1 MHLVSMRL
9 LIAGIGIAFVSLL
22 APAFAEMNIDVVVD
36 GLNNP
41 WEMVFAPNGDIYFS
55 ERDGRIWKIESFGE
69 AKFIKTFPKS
79 GSYEGG
85 TLGLALHPNF
95 EENKKIYVYQTNLE
109 LEFFQNKV
117 FSFTVDGDELIDK
130 QTVIDGIPGAPW
142 HDGGRIAFGPD
153 GKLYITTGDAVNPG
167 WSQDLSS
174 LAGKILRINPDGT
187 IPDDNP
193 FDSSPIFSYG
203 HRNPQGIAWSNDGLL
218 VSSEHGPSGEM
229 GYGHDEINVIQKG
242 KNYGWP
248 IVVGDSYDDSFVNPI
263 IHSGQ
268 STWAP
273 SGMVYFDSEKIPSL
287 DGKFLVGA
295 LRGQHLMV
303 VDIANDG
310 SLISAEKMFEGE
322 FGRIRTAQIG
332 PDGVLYLLTAN
343 GDNDKIVRISEAP
356 VVEVEKFTSS
366 ESESDQTILYGV
378 IGVIVVGAII
388 GGIILKCK
396 R

>member
-1 MHLVSMRL
+1 MRL
-9 LIAGIGIAFVSLL
+9 LIMKRFAPLIAIAFVSLIT
-22 APAFAEMNIDVVVD
+22 PAFAELNVDVMVD

-41 WEMVFAPNGDIYFS
+41 WEIVFGPDGDIYFT
-55 ERDGRIWKIESFGE
+55 ERDGRIWKIEEFGE
-69 AKFIKTFPKS
+69 AKVIETFTKS

-85 TLGLALHPNF
+85 TLGLALHPEF
-95 EENKKIYVYQTNLE
+95 EKNKKIYVYQTNLE
-109 LEFFQNKV
+109 MEFFQNKV
-117 FSFTVDGDELIDK
+117 FSFTVDDDMLTDRQIIID
-130 QTVIDGIPGAPW
+130 DIPGALW

-203 HRNPQGIAWSNDGLL
+203 HRNPQGIAWSSDGLL

-229 GYGHDEINVIQKG
+229 GYGHDEINVIVKG

-248 IVVGDSYDDSFVNPI
+248 KVVGDSSDVTLVNPI
-263 IHSGQ
+263 IHSGEQ
-268 STWAP
+268 TWAP
-273 SGMVYFDSEKIPSL
+273 SGMVYFDSNKIPSL

-303 VDIANDG
+303 VDVAEDG
-310 SLISAEKMFEGE
+310 SLISAEKLFEGD

-343 GDNDKIVRISEAP
+343 GDNDKIIRISESP
-356 VVEVEKFTSS
+356 LEEVARFTSN
-366 ESESDQTILYGV
+366 ESGDNLTIVYVIVGIVAVGVTVGV
-378 IGVIVVGAII
+378 IAI
-388 GGIILKCK
+388 K
-396 R
+396 RRR

>member
-1 MHLVSMRL
+1 MHLLIMRL
-9 LIAGIGIAFVSLL
+9 LIAVVGVAFVSLL
-22 APAFAEMNIDVVVD
+22 VPAFGDMNIDVVVD

-69 AKFIKTFPKS
+69 AKVIQTFPKS

-130 QTVIDGIPGAPW
+130 QTIIDDIPGAPW

-229 GYGHDEINVIQKG
+229 GYGHDEINVIVKG

-248 IVVGDSYDDSFVNPI
+248 KVVGDSSDDSFVNPI

-268 STWAP
+268 TTWAP
-273 SGMVYFDSEKIPSL
+273 SGMVYFDSNKIPSL

-303 VDIANDG
+303 VDVAENG
-310 SLISAEKMFEGE
+310 SLVSAEKMFEGE

-343 GDNDKIVRISEAP
+343 GDNDKIVRISESP
-356 VVEVEKFTSS
+356 VEQVEKFTSS
-366 ESESDQTILYGV
+366 ESGSNQIILYGV

-388 GGIILKCK
+388 GVIMLKRK

>member
-1 MHLVSMRL
+1 MHLLIMRL
-9 LIAGIGIAFVSLL
+9 LIAVVGVAFVSLL
-22 APAFAEMNIDVVVD
+22 VPAFGDMNIDVVVD

-69 AKFIKTFPKS
+69 AKVIQTFPKS

-130 QTVIDGIPGAPW
+130 KTVIDDIPGAPW

-229 GYGHDEINVIQKG
+229 GYGHDEINVIVKG

-248 IVVGDSYDDSFVNPI
+248 KVVGDSSDDSFVNPI

-268 STWAP
+268 TTWAP

-303 VDIANDG
+303 LDIAKDG
-310 SLISAEKMFEGE
+310 SLVSAEKMFEGE

-356 VVEVEKFTSS
+356 VVKVEKFTSS

-388 GGIILKCK
+388 GTIIIK
-396 R
+396 RKR

>member
-1 MHLVSMRL
+1 MRL
-9 LIAGIGIAFVSLL
+9 LSIVICIAFFSLIT
-22 APAFAEMNIDVVVD
+22 PAFAELDVDVIVD

-41 WEMVFAPNGDIYFS
+41 WEIVFGPEGEIFFT
-55 ERDGRIWKIESFGE
+55 ERDGRIWKIENFEE
-69 AKFIKTFPKS
+69 AKVIETFPKS
-79 GSYEGG
+79 GSMEGG
-85 TLGLALHPNF
+85 TLGLALHPDFKN
-95 EENKKIYVYQTNLE
+95 NQKIYIYQTNLE

-117 FSFTVDGDELIDK
+117 FSFTVNGDALTDK
-130 QTVIDGIPGAPW
+130 QVIIDGIPGAPW
-142 HDGGRIAFGPD
+142 HDGGRINFGPD
-153 GKLYITTGDAVNPG
+153 GKLYITTGDAINPG

-203 HRNPQGIAWSNDGLL
+203 HRNPQGIAWSDGGLF

-229 GYGHDEINVIQKG
+229 GYGHDEINVIVKG

-248 IVVGDSYDDSFVNPI
+248 KVVGDSSDDIFVNPI

-273 SGMVYFDSEKIPSL
+273 SGMVFFNSDKISSFE
-287 DGKFLVGA
+287 GKFLVGA

-303 VDIANDG
+303 VNVAEDG
-310 SLISAEKMFEGE
+310 SLISAEKMFEGD

-332 PDGVLYLLTAN
+332 PDGILYLLTAN
-343 GDNDKIVRISEAP
+343 GDNDKIIRISEAP
-356 VVEVEKFTSS
+356 LDDVEKFTSN
-366 ESESDQTILYGV
+366 ESDSNQTIFYV
-378 IGVIVVGAII
+378 IIGIIITVAAAGVIVI
-388 GGIILKCK
+388 K
-396 R
+396 RKR

>member
-1 MHLVSMRL
+1 MRL
-9 LIAGIGIAFVSLL
+9 LSIVICIAFFSLIT
-22 APAFAEMNIDVVVD
+22 PAFAELDVDVIVD

-41 WEMVFAPNGDIYFS
+41 WEIVFGPEGEIFFT
-55 ERDGRIWKIESFGE
+55 ERDGRIWKIENFEE
-69 AKFIKTFPKS
+69 AKVIETFPKS
-79 GSYEGG
+79 GSMEGG
-85 TLGLALHPNF
+85 TLGLALHPDFKN
-95 EENKKIYVYQTNLE
+95 NQKIYIYQTNLE

-117 FSFTVDGDELIDK
+117 FSFTVNGDALTNK
-130 QTVIDGIPGAPW
+130 QVIIDGIPGAPW
-142 HDGGRIAFGPD
+142 HDGGRINFGPD
-153 GKLYITTGDAVNPG
+153 GKLYITTGDAINPG

-203 HRNPQGIAWSNDGLL
+203 HRNPQGIAWSDGGLF

-229 GYGHDEINVIQKG
+229 GYGHDEINVIVKG

-248 IVVGDSYDDSFVNPI
+248 KVVGNSSDDIFVNPI

-273 SGMVYFDSEKIPSL
+273 SGMVFFNSDKISSFE
-287 DGKFLVGA
+287 GKFLVGA

-303 VDIANDG
+303 VNVAEDG
-310 SLISAEKMFEGE
+310 SLISTEKMFEGD

-343 GDNDKIVRISEAP
+343 GDNDKIIRISEAP
-356 VVEVEKFTSS
+356 LDDVEKFTSN
-366 ESESDQTILYGV
+366 ESDSNQTIFYV
-378 IGVIVVGAII
+378 IIGIIITVAAAGVIVI
-388 GGIILKCK
+388 K
-396 R
+396 RKR

>member
-1 MHLVSMRL
+1 MRFFAALVAVVFASM
-9 LIAGIGIAFVSLL
+9 ASPV
-22 APAFAEMNIDVVVD
+22 FAELNIDVIVD

-41 WEMVFAPNGDIYFS
+41 WEMVFAPNGDIFFT
-55 ERDGRIWKIESFGE
+55 ERDGRIWIIEEFGE
-69 AKFIKTFPKS
+69 AKVIETFPKS

-85 TLGLALHPNF
+85 TLGLALHPEF
-95 EENKKIYVYQTNLE
+95 EENKMIYVYQTNLE

-117 FSFTVDGDELIDK
+117 FRFTVDGDELKDK

-193 FDSSPIFSYG
+193 FDSPIYSYG
-203 HRNPQGIAWSNDGLL
+203 HRNPQGIAWSDDGLF

-229 GYGHDEINVIQKG
+229 GYGHDEINVIVKG

-248 IVVGDSYDDSFVNPI
+248 KVVGDASDDSLVNPI
-263 IHSGQ
+263 IHSGDR
-268 STWAP
+268 TWAP
-273 SGMVYFDSEKIPSL
+273 SGMVYFDSDKIPSL
-287 DGKFLVGA
+287 EGKFLVGA

-303 VDIANDG
+303 VDVAQDG
-310 SLISAEKMFEGE
+310 SLINAEKMFEGE

-366 ESESDQTILYGV
+366 ESNGDQTLLYV
-378 IGVIVVGAII
+378 IVGVIVAGIVA
-388 GGIILKCK
+388 GGIILKRK

>member
-1 MHLVSMRL
+1 MHVLIMRF
-9 LIAGIGIAFVSLL
+9 LIAVIGVAFVSLMV
-22 APAFAEMNIDVVVD
+22 PAFGEMNKDVVVD

-69 AKFIKTFPKS
+69 AKVIQTFPKS

-117 FSFTVDGDELIDK
+117 FSFTVDGDELTDK
-130 QTVIDGIPGAPW
+130 QIVIDGIPGAPW

-174 LAGKILRINPDGT
+174 LAGKILRINSDGT
-187 IPDDNP
+187 IPEDNP
-193 FDSSPIFSYG
+193 FESSPIFSYG
-203 HRNPQGIAWSNDGLL
+203 HRNPQGIAWSSDGLL

-229 GYGHDEINVIQKG
+229 GYGHDEINVIVKS

-248 IVVGDSYDDSFVNPI
+248 KVVGDSSDESFVNPI

-273 SGMVYFDSEKIPSL
+273 SGMVYFDSNKIPGL

-295 LRGQHLMV
+295 LRGEHLMV
-303 VDIANDG
+303 VDVAKDG
-310 SLISAEKMFEGE
+310 SLISSEKMFEGE
-322 FGRIRTAQIG
+322 FGRIRTAQMG

-356 VVEVEKFTSS
+356 VMEVEKFTSS
-366 ESESDQTILYGV
+366 ESGSDQTTLYV
-378 IGVIVVGAII
+378 IIGAIVLGAII
-388 GGIILKCK
+388 VGIILKRK

>member
-1 MHLVSMRL
+1 MKLFSIIIFV
-9 LIAGIGIAFVSLL
+9 IVVSLIS
-22 APAFAEMNIDVVVD
+22 PGFAEMSIDIIVD

-41 WEMVFAPNGDIYFS
+41 WEMVFASNGDIYFS
-55 ERDGRIWKIESFGE
+55 ERDGRIWKIEDFGE
-69 AKFIKTFPKS
+69 AKVIQTFPKS
-79 GSYEGG
+79 GAIEGG

-95 EENKKIYVYQTNLE
+95 EQNQKIYIYQTNLE
-109 LEFFQNKV
+109 LEFFKNKV
-117 FSFTVDGDELIDK
+117 YSFTVNGDELKDK
-130 QTVIDGIPGAPW
+130 EIVIDEIPGAPW

-153 GKLYITTGDAVNPG
+153 EKLYITTGDAINPG

-203 HRNPQGIAWSNDGLL
+203 HRNPQGIAWSNEGLL

-229 GYGHDEINVIQKG
+229 GYGHDEINVIVKG
-242 KNYGWP
+242 GNYGWP
-248 IVVGDSYDDSFVNPI
+248 KVVGDSFEGSFVNPI

-273 SGMVYFDSEKIPSL
+273 SGMVFFDSGMIPSL

-303 VDIANDG
+303 VDVAKDG
-310 SLISAEKMFEGE
+310 SLISAKKMFEDE

-343 GDNDKIVRISEAP
+343 GDNDKIIRISETP
-356 VVEVEKFTSS
+356 VQEVTKFTSN
-366 ESESDQTILYGV
+366 ESENNQTVLYV
-378 IGVIVVGAII
+378 IVGGVIVGGVIVG
-388 GGIILKCK
+388 GVILK
-396 R
+396 RRSN

>member
-1 MHLVSMRL
+1 MRFFVALVAVAFASM
-9 LIAGIGIAFVSLL
+9 IT
-22 APAFAEMNIDVVVD
+22 PAFAELNVDVIVD

-41 WEMVFAPNGDIYFS
+41 WEMVFALNGDIFFT
-55 ERDGRIWKIESFGE
+55 ERDGRIWIIKEFGE
-69 AKFIKTFPKS
+69 AKVIETFPKS

-85 TLGLALHPNF
+85 TLGLALHPKF
-95 EENKKIYVYQTNLE
+95 EENKMIYVYQTNLE

-117 FSFTVDGDELIDK
+117 FSFTVDGNELTDK
-130 QTVIDGIPGAPW
+130 QTIIDGIPGALW

-153 GKLYITTGDAVNPG
+153 DKLYITTGDAVNPG

-203 HRNPQGIAWSNDGLL
+203 HRNPQGIAWSSDGLL

-229 GYGHDEINVIQKG
+229 GYGHDEINVIVKG

-248 IVVGDSYDDSFVNPI
+248 KVVGDSSDVSFVNPI

-268 STWAP
+268 QTWAP
-273 SGMVYFDSEKIPSL
+273 SGMVFYNSDKISSL
-287 DGKFLVGA
+287 EGKFLVGA

-303 VDIANDG
+303 LDIAEDG

-322 FGRIRTAQIG
+322 FGRIRTAEVG
-332 PDGVLYLLTAN
+332 HDGALYLLTAN
-343 GDNDKIVRISEAP
+343 GDNDKIIRISDIPLEDIT
-356 VVEVEKFTSS
+356 KFTSS
-366 ESESDQTILYGV
+366 ESDNNLTMLYV
-378 IGVIVVGAII
+378 IIGVIVVGVTA
-388 GGIILKCK
+388 GIITIK
-396 R
+396 RRR

>member
-1 MHLVSMRL
+1 MA
-9 LIAGIGIAFVSLL
+9 IFVVFFSFMT
-22 APAFAEMNIDVVVD
+22 PVFAELNVDVIVD

-41 WEMVFAPNGDIYFS
+41 WEIVFAPEGEIFFS
-55 ERDGRIWKIESFGE
+55 ERDGRIWKIEEFGQ
-69 AKFIKTFPKS
+69 AKVIETFPKS
-79 GSYEGG
+79 GSVEGG
-85 TLGLALHPNF
+85 TLGLALHPEF
-95 EENKKIYVYQTNLE
+95 EKNKKIYVYQTNLE

-117 FSFTVDGDELIDK
+117 YSFTVDGYTLTDK
-130 QTVIDGIPGAPW
+130 QVIIDGIPGAPW

-153 GKLYITTGDAVNPG
+153 GKLYITTGDAINPG

-174 LAGKILRINPDGT
+174 LAGKILRIDPDGK

-229 GYGHDEINVIQKG
+229 GYGHDEINVIVKG

-248 IVVGDSYDDSFVNPI
+248 KVVGDSSGDGFVNPI

-268 STWAP
+268 ATWAP
-273 SGMVYFDSEKIPSL
+273 SGMIFFDSEKIPSL
-287 DGKFLVGA
+287 EGKFLVGA

-303 VDIANDG
+303 VDVAKDG
-310 SLISAEKMFEGE
+310 SLISTEKMFEGE
-322 FGRIRTAQIG
+322 FGRIRTAQID

-343 GDNDKIVRISEAP
+343 GENDKIIRISEAP
-356 VVEVEKFTSS
+356 VEEVTTFTSN
-366 ESESDQTILYGV
+366 ESEVNQSIIYV
-378 IGVIVVGAII
+378 IIGVIIAGIVT
-388 GGIILKCK
+388 GIIAIK
-396 R
+396 RKR

>member
-1 MHLVSMRL
+1 MRF
-9 LIAGIGIAFVSLL
+9 LIAVIGVAFVSLI
-22 APAFAEMNIDVVVD
+22 APAFADMNKDVVVD

-69 AKFIKTFPKS
+69 AKVIQTFPKS

-117 FSFTVDGDELIDK
+117 FSFTVDGDELTDK
-130 QTVIDGIPGAPW
+130 QIVIDDIPGALW

-167 WSQDLSS
+167 LSQDLSS

-193 FDSSPIFSYG
+193 FDSSPVFSYG
-203 HRNPQGIAWSNDGLL
+203 HRNPQGIAWDNNGLL

-229 GYGHDEINVIQKG
+229 GYGHDEINVIVKG
-242 KNYGWP
+242 GNYGWP
-248 IVVGDSYDDSFVNPI
+248 KALGDSSDDSFVNPI

-268 STWAP
+268 TTWAP
-273 SGMVYFDSEKIPSL
+273 SGMVYFDSNKIPSL

-303 VDIANDG
+303 VDVAEDG
-310 SLISAEKMFEGE
+310 SLINAEKIFEGE

-343 GDNDKIVRISEAP
+343 GDNDKIVRITESLVE
-356 VVEVEKFTSS
+356 EVEKFTSS
-366 ESESDQTILYGV
+366 ESENDQTILYGITGIIAAVV
-378 IGVIVVGAII
+378 IAGVIV
-388 GGIILKCK
+388 LKRK

>member
-1 MHLVSMRL
+1 MKQLVP
-9 LIAGIGIAFVSLL
+9 LISIIFVSLI
-22 APAFAEMNIDVVVD
+22 APAFGEMNIDVVVD

-41 WEMVFAPNGDIYFS
+41 WEMIFAPNGDIYFT
-55 ERDGRIWKIESFGE
+55 ERDGRIWKIENFGE
-69 AKFIKTFPKS
+69 AKVIQTFPKS
-79 GSYEGG
+79 GAVEGG
-85 TLGLALHPNF
+85 TLGLALHPEF
-95 EENKKIYVYQTNLE
+95 EENKKIFVYQTNLE

-117 FSFTVDGDELIDK
+117 YSFTVNNDSLTDEQIIID
-130 QTVIDGIPGAPW
+130 DIPGAPW

-153 GKLYITTGDAVNPG
+153 EKLYITTGDAINPG
-167 WSQDLSS
+167 LSQDLSS

-193 FDSSPIFSYG
+193 FDSSPIYSYG
-203 HRNPQGIAWSNDGLL
+203 HRNPQGITWDNNGLL

-229 GYGHDEINVIQKG
+229 GYGHDEINVIVKG

-248 IVVGDSYDDSFVNPI
+248 KVVGDSSNDNFVNPI
-263 IHSGQ
+263 IHSGEQ
-268 STWAP
+268 TWAP
-273 SGMVYFDSEKIPSL
+273 SGMIFFDSDKITGL

-303 VDIANDG
+303 VDVTNDG
-310 SLISAEKMFEGE
+310 SLMNVERMFEGE

-343 GDNDKIVRISEAP
+343 GDNDKIIRISEAP
-356 VVEVEKFTSS
+356 VEEIEKFTSI
-366 ESESDQTILYGV
+366 ESSNQIILYV
-378 IGVIVVGAII
+378 IVGVIVVGAIS
-388 GGIILKCK
+388 GGIILKRK